1 MQSFQEQDYTKRFDL
16 SLWRKLIKVAKPYHK
31 NLIAVVL
38 FMAVSA
44 IIDVIMPN
52 MNAYAIDVFIA
63 NHSTAGLVGFVVAY
77 ALLTAVQVATIFGFL
92 RQCGIV
98 ETGTCY
104 LIRKLGFQKLQEL
117 PFSYYDRMPV
127 GYLMSRLT
135 NDTQR
140 LADTIG
146 WSLVDL
152 CWGAVYLVAC
162 AVRMLTI
169 NWRLGLIVMLVLPPL
184 AVISWKFQKA
194 ILAAYR
200 QVRKNNSQITAGF
213 NEGINGAKTTKTLVR
228 EELNIQEFETVSA
241 SMRSASIRAATLSN
255 LFLPIVV
262 SLGSLATAYALW
274 QGGNS
279 VIGGT
284 HVFGVAMTVGTLTMF
299 INYTVSFFQPV
310 RDIARIFAELQ
321 SAQAAA
327 ERVISLLE
335 TEPDIVDS
343 PEVVA
348 QYGDNFHPKT
358 ENWPKLIGDIDFEDV
373 TFRYKEG
380 EKVLEHFNLHI
391 QHGQTIA
398 LVGET
403 GSGKST
409 ITKLLLKYYEP
420 ESGTISVG
428 GVDLDEYSNASV
440 RRAIAYVPQNVEL
453 FSKTIYDN
461 IRVSRMDA
469 TMDEVKEAAK
479 KADAH
484 DFIRHLPLQYN
495 TYLEEAGNGLSGGEK
510 QRIAL
515 ARAFLKDSNLYI
527 LDESTSNLDFAT
539 ENLIFNMIYDQ
550 LADRSMLIVAHRL
563 STVRDCDMILVMDH
577 GQIVERGTHDELLA
591 KQGAYSRLYLHNT
604 ASEKWQFLNSYKDGV
619 ITADTAGR
627 YLLTNQNLRFGDI
640 NWTFFIAGGVVVIL
654 IAIAYIVLKKR
665 YWFW

>member
-16 SLWRKLIKVAKPYHK
+16 SLWIKLLKVAKPYHK
-31 NLIAVVL
+31 NLFLIVS

-44 IIDVIMPN
+44 VIDVLLPRL
-52 MNAYAIDVFIA
+52 NAYAIDVMIA
-63 NHSTAGLVGFVVAY
+63 NGDTSNMVAFVAIYVGLCLIQVV
-77 ALLTAVQVATIFGFL
+77 TIFGFM
-92 RQCGIV
+92 RNSGIV

-162 AVRMLTI
+162 AVQMLLV
-169 NWRLGLIVMLVLPPL
+169 NWKLGLVVMLVLPPL
-184 AVISWKFQKA
+184 AMISWKFQKA
-194 ILAAYR
+194 ILASYR

-213 NEGINGAKTTKTLVR
+213 NEGINGAKTSKTLVR
-228 EELNIQEFETVSA
+228 EDLNIAEFNEVSGN
-241 SMRSASIRAATLSN
+241 MRAASIRAATLSS

-274 QGGNS
+274 QGGSS
-279 VIGGT
+279 VIGDT
-284 HVFGVAMTVGTLTMF
+284 QVFGVAMTIGTLNMF
-299 INYTVSFFQPV
+299 INYTVNFFQPV
-310 RDIARIFAELQ
+310 RDIASIFAELQ

-327 ERVISLLE
+327 ERVLTLLD
-335 TEPDIVDS
+335 TEPDIVDT

-348 QYGDNFHPKT
+348 TFGDNFHPKK

-409 ITKLLLKYYEP
+409 IVNLVCRFYEP
-420 ESGTISVG
+420 TEGQILIDGADYRTRSQLWLQSNLGYVLQSPHLFSGTV
-428 GVDLDEYSNASV
+428 A
-440 RRAIAYVPQNVEL
+440 
-453 FSKTIYDN
+453 DN
-461 IRVSRMDA
+461 IRYGRPDA
-469 TMDEVKEAAK
+469 TDEEVEAA
-479 KADAH
+479 ARMVGAEP
-484 DFIRHLPLQYN
+484 FILKMKDGYQSDVG
-495 TYLEEAGNGLSGGEK
+495 EGGNRLSTGQK
-510 QRIAL
+510 QLISF
-515 ARAFLKDSNLYI
+515 ARAILTNPAIFV
-527 LDESTSNLDFAT
+527 LDEATSSVDTETEQLIQQAIQTVLDGRTSF
-539 ENLIFNMIYDQ
+539 II
-550 LADRSMLIVAHRL
+550 AHRL
-563 STVRDCDMILVMDH
+563 STIRSADRILVIQNGKITED
-577 GQIVERGTHDELLA
+577 GTHQQLIA
-591 KQGAYSRLYLHNT
+591 KQGYYYQLY
-604 ASEKWQFLNSYKDGV
+604 
-619 ITADTAGR
+619 
-627 YLLTNQNLRFGDI
+627 TNQFQDEQGLE
-640 NWTFFIAGGVVVIL
+640 IL
-654 IAIAYIVLKKR
+654 DGKV
-665 YWFW
+665 

>member
-241 SMRSASIRAATLSN
+241 AMRSASIRAATLSN

-409 ITKLLLKYYEP
+409 IVNLLCRFYDLRSGSITLTDESGVKHDITDVTLHSLRSQMGIMLQDSFIF
-420 ESGTISVG
+420 SGTI
-428 GVDLDEYSNASV
+428 L
-440 RRAIAYVPQNVEL
+440 
-453 FSKTIYDN
+453 DN
-461 IRVSRMDA
+461 IRYGRLDA
-469 TMDEVKEAAK
+469 TDDEVRQAAAVVR
-479 KADAH
+479 AD
-484 DFIRHLPLQYN
+484 DFIREMPQGYKTTVN
-495 TYLEEAGNGLSGGEK
+495 ERGGSLSQGQK
-510 QRIAL
+510 QLIAFARTLLSDPRIL
-515 ARAFLKDSNLYI
+515 I
-527 LDESTSNLDFAT
+527 LDEATSSIDTKT
-539 ENLIFNMIYDQ
+539 EKLLQDGIQALLKGRTSFI
-550 LADRSMLIVAHRL
+550 IAHRL
-563 STVRDCDMILVMDH
+563 STIKNCDRILYIGNQGIMEA
-577 GQIVERGTHDELLA
+577 GSHDELMA
-591 KQGAYSRLYLHNT
+591 KRGAYYELYT
-604 ASEKWQFLNSYKDGV
+604 AQARDQGMGE
-619 ITADTAGR
+619 
-627 YLLTNQNLRFGDI
+627 
-640 NWTFFIAGGVVVIL
+640 
-654 IAIAYIVLKKR
+654 
-665 YWFW
+665 